1 MKPSFNKLEKCHQLS
16 RNREERWS
24 GVQTYVFTIHKDSRK
39 SWCPK
44 FAKNIW
50 KSKLWKSLMICKRLI
65 MAGKIY

>member
-39 SWCPK
+39 SLSQIRK
-44 FAKNIW
+44 EYMEKQAMEITDD
-50 KSKLWKSLMICKRLI
+50 L
-65 MAGKIY
+65 